1 MVDGW
6 SRSGSN
12 GGFQGGCV
20 QRSDQVSNMVVVSGL
35 RANKTGLLGAWILHG
50 TGIGIGISREQVGQ
64 IGLLAAWSL
73 SGAVPE
79 ILVKWSFW
87 NFRQFLVIREGCLAH
102 GFCMVQRMELE
113 SAGNKQV
120 RQDCLPHGVCLGQVR
135 RFW

>member
-87 NFRQFLVIREGCLAH
+87 NFRTVFGNPRRVLGAWILHGARNGIGMSRE
-102 GFCMVQRMELE
+102 
-113 SAGNKQV
+113 
-120 RQDCLPHGVCLGQVR
+120 
-135 RFW
+135 